1 MLESASP
8 LRRDTPTAALAP
20 TPLDEPPPPQRTAGL
35 TPPIIRL
42 TATDPHQHPTVPA
55 AKAVTDG
62 MSHAVEPTT
71 VVTVPDLAAAVLA
84 TRSVSA
90 SLRTGLG
97 RHEDVRLTLRIGH
110 GKTLRRDPRRLG
122 ELAAAGRHTTGRTS
136 TKTFP
141 IFSLPS
147 PQAEPTQGGGPVG
160 DDDSDGLCEVRTPAE
175 VHAHLLNSGDALIA

>member
-20 TPLDEPPPPQRTAGL
+20 ILLDEPPPPQRTAGL
-35 TPPIIRL
+35 TPPITRL

-110 GKTLRRDPRRLG
+110 GKTLR
-122 ELAAAGRHTTGRTS
+122 
-136 TKTFP
+136 
-141 IFSLPS
+141 
-147 PQAEPTQGGGPVG
+147 
-160 DDDSDGLCEVRTPAE
+160 SDGPHIDQDVPDLQPAFTPGRAD
-175 VHAHLLNSGDALIA
+175 SGRWSSR